1 MIDFCPFRKKTE
13 VRQVKR
19 KVTLGT
25 SILSPNQASLSLP
38 NCASHAHGSSGS
50 VTAKLLDEIMRL
62 PLPA

>member
-1 MIDFCPFRKKTE
+1 M
-13 VRQVKR
+13 KR